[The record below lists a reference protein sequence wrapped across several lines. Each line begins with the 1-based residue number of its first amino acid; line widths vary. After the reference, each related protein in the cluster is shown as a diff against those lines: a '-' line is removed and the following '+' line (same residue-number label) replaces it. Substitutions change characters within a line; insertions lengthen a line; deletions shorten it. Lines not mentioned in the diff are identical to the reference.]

1 MQRRILCFGD
11 SNTWG
16 VIPRWE
22 ASPLPSERYD
32 EHTRWPCVMADCLNH
47 SQSDD
52 SWTLI
57 EEGLGGRTTMYHPES
72 GETYRLGDA
81 YLHPCLLSHRPLDY
95 VVLML
100 GTNDLQPRMH
110 KTPFTREH
118 LADGLIHLIQLIRSL
133 PECGAGNQPVKILVV
148 APPPIKMAKG
158 RPEVSEKYGCEAGV
172 ILSHEFASAY
182 EDAAKAYHCGYLD
195 AGLYAEAGD
204 ADGVHFTL
212 ESHPRLGKAIAEAI
226 LAMDT
231 NNDGTTD
238 EKHTVDKLKADIEM

>member
-22 ASPLPSERYD
+22 ASLLPSERYD
-32 EHTRWPCVMADCLNH
+32 EHTRWPCVMANYLNH

-52 SWTLI
+52 SWILI
-57 EEGLGGRTTMYHPES
+57 EEGLGGRTTIYHPES
-72 GETYRLGDA
+72 NETYRLGDA

-100 GTNDLQPRMH
+100 GTNDLQPKMH
-110 KTPFTREH
+110 KTPFAKEH
-118 LADGLIHLIQLIRSL
+118 LTDGLICLIKLIRSI
-133 PECGAGNQPVKILVV
+133 PECGTENQPAKILVV

-172 ILSHEFASAY
+172 TLSHHFASTY
-182 EDAAKAYHCGYLD
+182 KEAAKEYYCGYLD

-204 ADGVHFTL
+204 ADGIHFTP
-212 ESHPRLGKAIAEAI
+212 ESHLRLGKAVAEAI
-226 LAMDT
+226 LAMDANGNGNMDDKQPI
-231 NNDGTTD
+231 NN
-238 EKHTVDKLKADIEM
+238 LKTDIEM